1 MVAVGGRSRSRA
13 REVADLPEP
22 DSPTRPTVSPGEML
36 KEMPWTASR
45 PENAM
50 RRSRAASSGAGET
63 GVAEVIEARIADVRP
78 LRAGGRCWS
87 GLFLER
93 TAELRHPIAMSVS
106 GLRLS
111 VLDQSPVPAG
121 ATPAQALSNSLDLA
135 RHVDALGY
143 TRLWYSEHHAMDLL
157 ACTAPEILV
166 ARAASATER
175 IRVGSGGV
183 MLPHYSP
190 YKVAEVFR
198 TLYAMFPG
206 RIDLGIG
213 RAPGGGQL
221 EMHALRRTRQGP
233 IVDDF
238 PQQLAELQ
246 AFLHRERFPAEHPFA
261 RLRVA
266 PDAQGAPDVWLLGSS
281 MWSSITAAKEGLPY
295 AFAHFFSAQGTR
307 QAIEYYQRN
316 FVPGPDRSEPEAT
329 IAIGAICAPT
339 QEEAEFLHASV
350 RLLQQ
355 RIRMDDRRPVASPED
370 ALRELES
377 LPPVPST
384 PWPLTIGSQDQPESE
399 FPRYVVGTPERVA
412 EELTEIA
419 RELEIG
425 ELIVN
430 TITHSHE
437 ARKRSYTLLAAA
449 MKLSGA
455 IGSAAA

>member
-1 MVAVGGRSRSRA
+1 MGG
-13 REVADLPEP
+13 
-22 DSPTRPTVSPGEML
+22 
-36 KEMPWTASR
+36 K
-45 PENAM
+45 
-50 RRSRAASSGAGET
+50 
-63 GVAEVIEARIADVRP
+63 I
-78 LRAGGRCWS
+78 
-87 GLFLER
+87 
-93 TAELRHPIAMSVS
+93 
-106 GLRLS
+106 RLS

-121 ATPAQALSNSLDLA
+121 ETPAQALANSLDLA
-135 RHVDALGY
+135 KHVDALGY

-166 ARAASATER
+166 ARAAAATER

-206 RIDLGIG
+206 RVDLGIG

-233 IVDDF
+233 FSDDF
-238 PQQLAELQ
+238 PQQLAELR
-246 AFLHRERFPAEHPFA
+246 AFLHHERFPAEHPFA

-266 PDAQGAPDVWLLGSS
+266 PDAEGAPDVWLLGSS
-281 MWSSITAAKEGLPY
+281 MWSSVMAAQEGLPY
-295 AFAHFFSAQGTR
+295 AFAHFFSAHGTR
-307 QAIEYYQRN
+307 QAIEYYVRN

-350 RLLQQ
+350 KLLQR
-355 RIRMDDRRPVASPED
+355 RIRMDDRRPVAAPED

-377 LPPVPST
+377 LPPLPST
-384 PWPLTIGSQDQPESE
+384 PWPVTIGSLDQPEEE

-412 EELTEIA
+412 QELTGIA

-437 ARKRSYTLLAAA
+437 ARKRSYTLLAEA
-449 MKLSGA
+449 MGLKRTA
-455 IGSAAA
+455 GSAAA